1 MTSDNVILSDALSL
15 AGSISV
21 ALLVI
26 AFLLHKFYF
35 SWSSTNKEGSL
46 LSRMHEELERMSEH
60 NTNLMEQLGKLQIEV
75 IRLNSELFKLTKE
88 NQNLHSEVARLTHEV
103 SRLQNLLPGVPD
115 ESTN

>member
-1 MTSDNVILSDALSL
+1 MTSDNVIISDALSL

-35 SWSSTNKEGSL
+35 SWNSTNKEGSL

-60 NTNLMEQLGKLQIEV
+60 NTNLMEQLAKLQVEV
-75 IRLNSELFKLTKE
+75 IRLNTELFKLTKE